1 MRLLGIGLIL
11 LLFMCI
17 DTGIRIGIDVDI
29 LVGMRGCHWKNAS
42 CAFRSIF
49 IATATATGTG
59 TTTGSTDGTIVSVS
73 SAACTSRCTAVG
85 SYTRTRSSVMIY
97 T

>member
-1 MRLLGIGLIL
+1 MRMRLLGIGLIL

-17 DTGIRIGIDVDI
+17 YTGIRIGIDVDI
-29 LVGMRGCHWKNAS
+29 LVGMRGRHWKNTS
-42 CAFRSIF
+42 CTFRSIF
-49 IATATATGTG
+49 IATATGTATGA
-59 TTTGSTDGTIVSVS
+59 DGTIKSVS

-85 SYTRTRSSVMIY
+85 SYTRTRTSVMIC

>member
-1 MRLLGIGLIL
+1 MRMRLLGIGLIL

-17 DTGIRIGIDVDI
+17 YTGIRIGIDVDI
-29 LVGMRGCHWKNAS
+29 LVGMRGRHWKSTS
-42 CAFRSIF
+42 CTFRSIF
-49 IATATATGTG
+49 IATATG
-59 TTTGSTDGTIVSVS
+59 TDGTIKSVS

-85 SYTRTRSSVMIY
+85 SYTRTRTSEMIC